1 MYLGKKAGTVTYVDA
16 NKIQVTA
23 DDGEI
28 DTYTLIKLGDQ
39 IKAQLYI
46 NVLLLEKEM

>member
-1 MYLGKKAGTVTYVDA
+1 MVGTGIEEKVARDSGSCILAKKAGTVTYVDA

-28 DTYTLIKLGDQ
+28 DIYLDQ
-39 IKAQLYI
+39 
-46 NVLLLEKEM
+46 V